1 MAVIEFINYVIDKSY
16 YCVNDAFEYS
26 NDKLNMPVSFGAEV
40 GIDKIEEKA
49 YVIINLNLGDLENT
63 DKTKVPF
70 ICNVSIRGIFS
81 YKAKDFN
88 ADSDLKNFLGK
99 NAVAMLYPYLR
110 SYVSTITSLGN
121 QFPAYTLP
129 VMNFADTIQ
138 ENDLITYVGF
148 DD

>member
-1 MAVIEFINYVIDKSY
+1 MAAIEFINYVIDKSY
-16 YCVNDAFEYS
+16 YSVNDAFEYS
-26 NDKLNMPVSFGAEV
+26 KDKLNMPVSFDAEV

-49 YVIINLNLGDLENT
+49 YVIINLNLGDLE
-63 DKTKVPF
+63 DIEKTKVPF
-70 ICNVSIRGIFS
+70 TCNVSIRGIFS
-81 YKAKDFN
+81 YEAKDFN
-88 ADSDLKNFLGK
+88 TNNDLKNIIGK
-99 NAVAMLYPYLR
+99 NAVAILYPYLR